1 MIRCDA
7 NTDEWAYFRF
17 QRHHIISRKKKEKQ
31 LVNRFC
37 FTQAIDSTVCVS
49 EWVSVYIWM
58 LFDVYPMCRG
68 EEEKKKELHRK
79 NFHKT
84 DHIIFGYENSRNA
97 HRLS

>member
-68 EEEKKKELHRK
+68 EEEKKKRITQEKLPQNGSYYFRVWK
-79 NFHKT
+79 
-84 DHIIFGYENSRNA
+84 
-97 HRLS
+97 